1 MMRYREK
8 KRPEPVTGFI
18 LLAAFLLFTL
28 LVKTVDVKPIGP
40 QGSRVGFAALNQAM
54 RDLIGKSGAWYT
66 VTEFMGYAALG
77 VVALLG
83 LMGLIQLVQRKSLR
97 KVDAAILVTGAYFV
111 LVLAVY
117 VLFDKVVINCRPMLE
132 KDGSLEASYP
142 SSHTVLAL
150 CVMGAAALLA
160 GRWLKGRAL
169 GLVRLGC
176 VLFMAVMVIGRLLS
190 GVHWFTDILGG
201 ILLSASLISL
211 YARALRI
218 FAPAKRNG

>member
-18 LLAAFLLFTL
+18 LLAAFLFFTL
-28 LVKTVDVKPIGP
+28 LVKIVDVKPIGP

-54 RDLIGKSGAWYT
+54 RDLIGDSGAWYT
-66 VTEFMGYAALG
+66 VTELMGYAALG

-97 KVDAAILVTGAYFV
+97 KVDAALLVTGAYFV
-111 LVLAVY
+111 LVLAIY
-117 VLFDKVVINCRPMLE
+117 VLFDKVVINCRPVLE
-132 KDGSLEASYP
+132 DGKLEASYP

-201 ILLSASLISL
+201 ILLSAALISL

>member
-1 MMRYREK
+1 
-8 KRPEPVTGFI
+8 
-18 LLAAFLLFTL
+18 L
-28 LVKTVDVKPIGP
+28 
-40 QGSRVGFAALNQAM
+40 VGFAALNQTM
-54 RDLIGKSGAWYT
+54 RGLIGDSGTWYT
-66 VTEFMGYAALG
+66 VTELMGYAALG

-97 KVDAAILVTGAYFV
+97 KVDAALLVTGAYFV
-111 LVLAVY
+111 LVLAIY
-117 VLFDKVVINCRPMLE
+117 VLFDKVVINCRPVLE
-132 KDGSLEASYP
+132 DGKLEASYP

-201 ILLSASLISL
+201 ILLSAALISL

-218 FAPAKRNG
+218 FAPEKRNG